1 MRVVVRE
8 IWTLFVTL
16 GEALFRT
23 WLGFK
28 LSAVKSIIIRIQP
41 IYFEL
46 SVNTPSISTLDT
58 VT

>member
-1 MRVVVRE
+1 MDIVR
-8 IWTLFVTL
+8 TL